1 MARPDR
7 LLRQLLRRPAI
18 ADYLKEEMGRI
29 GGDHAVSDAQ
39 GKLLV
44 GDATSLA
51 GESAEILVDARVIG
65 RVHGPRGAALAQLL
79 ALLAVQQAESR
90 ALARESLDRY
100 EELTMLYSL
109 SEKIIGARDQPAI
122 AAVVC
127 EEASLSMQCDSIAAL
142 LLNPETGR
150 MEIAAM
156 SGSPFH
162 DRSTREV
169 GTDILAAVLDSG
181 TGEIV
186 NDLAA
191 DPRGLDAAG
200 DLQSIVC
207 SPMKSGERVIGVLVA
222 GRRTAREFTAGDLQ
236 ILNAMAAHAAA
247 AIDVLRL
254 GRDLKAA
261 SRKPVDLIYGVE
273 DRPPIGV
280 SLLMGAQHL
289 LIAVMSLAYPV
300 LITLEAGGTRLQAAS
315 VVSMSLI
322 AMAVATVLQ
331 VLRRGPIGSGFLAP
345 YITSAIYLGPS
356 LLAARTGGLGLVFGM
371 TILAGV
377 VSIGISQLFRQFRK
391 LFPPE
396 VSGVVVLMVGLSMV
410 PVALT
415 RFIGIGGGDG
425 TSEPREWLTGL
436 VTLTTIL
443 LATVLVGRIRLYAT
457 AIGLGVGYLCAAAL
471 GLFEETTFAHVE
483 GLPLVGLQLPQW
495 GGLALEPLLVIP
507 FVAAALAS
515 NVKDAGLVISCQ
527 KANDAAWKRPDT
539 RSMSGGLVAGGIGN
553 IASGALGGVG
563 LGISAG
569 SVGLAV
575 ATGTT
580 AKMIGLVT
588 AGLFLLLA
596 FLPKATALLALI
608 PSPVMGAGLIYVA
621 CHLVASG
628 AELITS
634 RMLDA
639 RRIYVVGLPLL
650 AGVGLIALPD
660 IFTGLP
666 PWAETLLAS
675 PLAVATILALLL
687 NLMLNVWVSN
697 RAATSLSLEAGF
709 GDALTRFIERQG
721 ASWGA
726 RGDLIS
732 RTIPAVT
739 EWCEDL
745 RQATGASSAVIELH
759 FDEFRL
765 LASIKPDPEGAA
777 TLSAPE
783 DASAVPLEQCARVI
797 AQRYDCTAKLASD
810 NAMVLGFEH

>member
-1 MARPDR
+1 MST
-7 LLRQLLRRPAI
+7 
-18 ADYLKEEMGRI
+18 
-29 GGDHAVSDAQ
+29 V
-39 GKLLV
+39 
-44 GDATSLA
+44 
-51 GESAEILVDARVIG
+51 
-65 RVHGPRGAALAQLL
+65 PRGAALAHLL
-79 ALLAVQQAESR
+79 ALLAAQQAESR
-90 ALARESLDRY
+90 ALAQESLDRY

-127 EEASLSMQCDSIAAL
+127 EEASRFMQCDSVAVL

-150 MEIAAM
+150 MEVAAM
-156 SGSPFH
+156 SGRPFH

-169 GTDILAAVLDSG
+169 GDDILASVLQSG
-181 TGEIV
+181 AGEIV
-186 NDLAA
+186 NEVTS
-191 DPRGLDAAG
+191 DPRGLDAASA
-200 DLQSIVC
+200 LQSIVC
-207 SPMKSGERVIGVLVA
+207 SPMTSGERVIGLLVA
-222 GRRTAREFTAGDLQ
+222 GNRTAREFAAGELQ
-236 ILNAMAAHAAA
+236 ILNAIAAHAAA
-247 AIDVLRL
+247 AIHVVRL
-254 GRDLKAA
+254 GRDLKAT

-273 DRPPIGV
+273 DRPPLGV
-280 SLLMGAQHL
+280 SLLLGAQHL

-322 AMAVATVLQ
+322 AMAVATALQ

-345 YITSAIYLGPS
+345 YITSAIFLGPS

-371 TILAGV
+371 TILAGA
-377 VSIGISQLFRQFRK
+377 VSIGISQLFRRFRK

-415 RFIGIGGGDG
+415 RFIGIGGADI

-436 VTLTTIL
+436 VTLMTIL

-495 GGLALEPLLVIP
+495 SRLSLEPLLVIP

-539 RSMSGGLVAGGIGN
+539 RSMSGGLVAGGLGN

-563 LGISAG
+563 LGVSAG

-575 ATGTT
+575 ATGAT
-580 AKMIGLVT
+580 AKVIGLVT

-639 RRIYVVGLPLL
+639 RRIYVIGLPLL
-650 AGVGLIALPD
+650 AGVGLIALPGL
-660 IFTGLP
+660 FTGLP
-666 PWAETLLAS
+666 PWAETLLTS
-675 PLAVATILALLL
+675 PLAVATILALGL
-687 NLMLNVWVSN
+687 NLMLNVWVSSQ
-697 RAATSLSLEAGF
+697 AATSLSLETGLT
-709 GDALTRFIERQG
+709 DAVTRFVERQG

-726 RGDLIS
+726 RGDVIG
-732 RTIPAVT
+732 RAIPAIT
-739 EWCEDL
+739 EWCEEL
-745 RQATGASSAVIELH
+745 AETTGADSATIELF

-765 LASIKPDPEGAA
+765 LATIKPSPELDPKGSQPKSVSEGQ
-777 TLSAPE
+777 
-783 DASAVPLEQCARVI
+783 LEQAARTI
-797 AQRYDCTAKLASD
+797 ARRYDCTARMVAGD
-810 NAMVLGFEH
+810 GVVLGFDH